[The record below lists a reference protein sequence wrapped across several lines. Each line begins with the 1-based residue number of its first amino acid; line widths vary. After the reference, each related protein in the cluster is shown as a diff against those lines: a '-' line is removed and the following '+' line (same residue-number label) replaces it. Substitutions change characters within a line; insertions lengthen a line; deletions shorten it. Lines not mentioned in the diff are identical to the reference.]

1 MKNDIY
7 KKSPHLIQNLLI
19 SLYNLKANK
28 IRFGGK
34 YKKYRAEFESNRHIS
49 VEELKQIQSKKYT
62 EFVNYVAQQ
71 SDFLKNRLKKI
82 QNFDQIDNIKSIPIL
97 SKQDLADH
105 MDSINTINKTGIV
118 SQTGGT
124 TGKSLKVYYT
134 KENIEERF
142 ALLDYFRSWYGY
154 ELGKKTAW
162 FSGKDILTDKDLRI
176 NRFWKTDHYHNV
188 RYYSTFHIKN
198 KYLKYYIDNLI
209 KYKPEYI
216 SGFPSS
222 IAEIALFGLK
232 NNIDFPKNTIKA
244 VFTTSE
250 TVTPQIR
257 QNIELFF
264 KTDLYDQYSASE
276 GAPFIFE
283 CKNHKLHIE
292 MQSGILEVL
301 DDNDNEVQ
309 EGRLIVT
316 SYTSYG
322 TPLLR
327 YDVGDKIQLAQ
338 GSCTCGNNNPLV
350 EKILGRIDDFVYS
363 PENGKINLG
372 NISNVLKDI
381 AGVHRMQIIQDALD
395 TIEVK
400 LVIDKKTYSKKDE
413 DNLIKNFRLRLGK
426 AMKIS
431 MVHTDSIDVEKSGKF
446 RLVKNSIKHLID

>member
-7 KKSPHLIQNLLI
+7 KKSPHFIQNLLI

-34 YKKYRAEFESNRHIS
+34 YKKYRAEFESNRHSSI
-49 VEELKQIQSKKYT
+49 EELKEIQAKKYT
-62 EFVNYVAQQ
+62 EFVNYVAKN
-71 SDFLKNRLKKI
+71 SNFLKVRLVKI
-82 QNFDQIDNIKSIPIL
+82 PDFDQINNLQGIPIL
-97 SKQDLADH
+97 SKQELADN
-105 MDSINTINKTGIV
+105 MDSINTINKTGII

-134 KENIEERF
+134 PDNIEERF

-162 FSGKDILTDKDLRI
+162 FSGKDILTEKDLKI
-176 NRFWKTDHYHNV
+176 NRFWKTDYYHNV

-198 KYLKYYIDNLI
+198 EYLKHYINDLI

-232 NNIDFPKNTIKA
+232 NNIDFPENIIKA

-257 QNIELFF
+257 QNIEHFF

-283 CKNHKLHIE
+283 CKNHRLHIE
-292 MQSGILEVL
+292 MQSGVLEVL
-301 DDNDNEVQ
+301 DDNDNETQ

-327 YDVGDKIQLAQ
+327 YDVGDRIQLSS
-338 GSCTCGNNNPLV
+338 GTCTCGNNNPLV
-350 EKILGRIDDFVYS
+350 EKILGRIDDFVFS

-381 AGVHRMQIIQDALD
+381 TGVHRMQIIQNALD
-395 TIEVK
+395 TIEVN
-400 LVIDKKTYSKKDE
+400 LVIDRNRYSKKEE
-413 DNLIKNFRLRLGK
+413 DALHNNFKLRLGK
-426 AMKIS
+426 S
-431 MVHTDSIDVEKSGKF
+431 MHINMIYTDSIDVEKSGKF

>member
-1 MKNDIY
+1 MKYDIY
-7 KKSPHLIQNLLI
+7 KKAPHFIQNSLI
-19 SLYNLKANK
+19 SIYNLKANK
-28 IRFGGK
+28 VRFGGK
-34 YKKYRAEFESNRHIS
+34 YKQYRAEFESKRHSSI
-49 VEELKQIQSKKYT
+49 EELKKIQSEKYT
-62 EFVNYVAQQ
+62 EFVTYVAKQ
-71 SDFLKNRLKKI
+71 SDFLKTKLQKI
-82 QNFDQIDNIKSIPIL
+82 ENFDQIDNLKSIPIL
-97 SKQDLADH
+97 SKQELADN

-134 KENIEERF
+134 KDNIEERF

-162 FSGKDILTDKDLRI
+162 FSGKDILTEKDLNV

-198 KYLKYYIDNLI
+198 EYLKYYIDNLI

-232 NNIDFPKNTIKA
+232 NNIDFPENMVKA

-257 QNIELFF
+257 HNIERFF

-301 DDNDNEVQ
+301 DDSDNEAQ

-327 YDVGDKIQLAQ
+327 YDVGDRIKLAD
-338 GSCTCGNNNPLV
+338 GLCSCGNNNPLV

-395 TIEVK
+395 AIEVR
-400 LVIDKKTYSKKDE
+400 LVIDEKTYSKKEE
-413 DNLIKNFRLRLGK
+413 DQLLKNFKLRLGK
-426 AMKIS
+426 SMQIN
-431 MVHTDSIDVEKSGKF
+431 MVHTNSIDVEKSGKF
-446 RLVKNSIKHLID
+446 RLVKNSIKHLLD